1 VQVPSKSK
9 TTCITLAELFMGN
22 PELDF
27 VFSRLA
33 RGPWTAE
40 IEGIICHRQ
49 LVGGQIKRQES
60 VQNKE

>member
-1 VQVPSKSK
+1 
-9 TTCITLAELFMGN
+9 MGN